1 MRLSWA
7 RLSSPLPSSWRSSS
21 KRTSSACASS
31 ILSSSLRWLSERAWR
46 LWSGAM
52 RRTSS
57 SRPSGREPFVEPWR
71 CGCRRGEGA
80 RPRAVVTDTI
90 YGSEGRVGR
99 TPVPSIVWR
108 PVVPNGRDRSHNGS
122 RQPRPRWGH
131 RRAEPTCTAVARD
144 AMGNRTR
151 VFRRDGERKRPEKS
165 SSPAPSLST
174 TGVAA
179 REAETTPIS
188 VRDAALR
195 EERGYRKNRVTRPRT
210 QLLGLVTPDG
220 GGTYSSRMERT
231 SRRARSS
238 ILRAA
243 FLRYHPYSTNERT
256 IHVRL
261 SSTVHHD
268 AIFSSWRF
276 LEFYFRASRGPYYS
290 VMGSSRSWFLNSKA
304 ICVDRDGISI
314 DDMNQFSL
322 ARSTPILSE
331 IFRHSMNSTTFP
343 LHKTAI
349 MPNFFR

>member
-1 MRLSWA
+1 MVQKGGWVERPSHRSYEERSFRTEGTGHITA
-7 RLSSPLPSSWRSSS
+7 AVSPAPDGGTGGRSRPALP
-21 KRTSSACASS
+21 
-31 ILSSSLRWLSERAWR
+31 LH
-46 LWSGAM
+46 AM
-52 RRTSS
+52 RWETE
-57 SRPSGREPFVEPWR
+57 RES
-71 CGCRRGEGA
+71 C
-80 RPRAVVTDTI
+80 
-90 YGSEGRVGR
+90 
-99 TPVPSIVWR
+99 
-108 PVVPNGRDRSHNGS
+108 
-122 RQPRPRWGH
+122 
-131 RRAEPTCTAVARD
+131 
-144 AMGNRTR
+144 
-151 VFRRDGERKRPEKS
+151 RRDGERKRPEKS